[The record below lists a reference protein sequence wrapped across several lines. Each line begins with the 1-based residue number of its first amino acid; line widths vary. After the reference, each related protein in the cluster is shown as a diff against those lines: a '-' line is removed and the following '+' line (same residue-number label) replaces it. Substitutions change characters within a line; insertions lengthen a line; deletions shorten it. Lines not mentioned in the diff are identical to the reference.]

1 MFATFRRSR
10 FLPMTS
16 LSRML
21 KYSYT
26 IIIVLMLILPVTT
39 ILSSLAQSA
48 QYDLMISN
56 VSKTNRINQIV
67 KTDISNEL
75 WDIVAGNRRFE
86 DGRHYQII
94 NSINQGLHEILE
106 TTSVTG
112 NRQMLEVAGRAMN
125 TLSNY
130 VGRIGLQIQYRYPV
144 IENEKLLDEIRGVA
158 ALVSD
163 ILEEFIVL
171 EIESAERTNERIK
184 TMVWVLAVFQTVTV
198 LGVAGFAIFALQSV
212 SVMINMPIKELELF
226 STKIASGDLEAR
238 ADIPRIQELENL
250 AVNLNTMAV
259 KIRELIDMNIL
270 EQQNLQKSEMKALQ
284 AQITPH
290 FLYNTLDTI
299 IWLAEGKQYDQV
311 IDITRAFSSFF
322 RISLSRGR
330 DWVTV
335 ADEIAHVE
343 NYLTI
348 QKIRYRD
355 ILDYSIEY
363 DPAMA
368 SYPVLK
374 LVLQP
379 LVENAL
385 YHGIKNKRGRG
396 VLWVRAFREAGQ
408 LRFSVEDNGIGMTEE
423 RLAEVRRGLMA
434 DREGEG
440 VADMYGLYN
449 VSKRLQL
456 YYGKDVFLKI
466 KSVHREGTVVSFGVP
481 QEAQNV

>member
-1 MFATFRRSR
+1 MFTTFRRSR

-16 LSRML
+16 LSQML

-86 DGRHYQII
+86 EGRHYQII
-94 NSINQGLHEILE
+94 NSINQGLQEILE

-184 TMVWVLAVFQTVTV
+184 TMVWVLAVFQMVTV

-396 VLWVRAFREAGQ
+396 VLRVRAFREAGQ

>member
-1 MFATFRRSR
+1 MFTTFRRSR

-16 LSRML
+16 LSQML

-86 DGRHYQII
+86 EGRHYQII
-94 NSINQGLHEILE
+94 NSINQGLQEILE

-396 VLWVRAFREAGQ
+396 VLRVRAFREAGQ